1 MEGLSTCS
9 NKDNISFF
17 CLFVVFCCFVLF
29 LFCNIVLVWL
39 QKYFYSTVAFSKS
52 SNIAG
57 VTIPALLGS
66 NSGDVFYSFFFLRLY
81 LIKETIPFTTAIT
94 LSLGMLLQYAYIIY
108 KKAKDVPPTFWCQN
122 PRMWMKM
129 TNFCIF
135 EWAAIMAQS
144 PLTVTYIVNSQ
155 H

>member
-1 MEGLSTCS
+1 M
-9 NKDNISFF
+9 
-17 CLFVVFCCFVLF
+17 FCCFVLF

-57 VTIPALLGS
+57 ALLGS

-108 KKAKDVPPTFWCQN
+108 KKAKDVPPTF
-122 PRMWMKM
+122 
-129 TNFCIF
+129 
-135 EWAAIMAQS
+135 
-144 PLTVTYIVNSQ
+144 
-155 H
+155 